1 MFFCCGCFDN
11 FASSRLTRRS
21 PGLLG
26 THLAFSFS
34 FEPQPNVSRTTTFR
48 AIRARFHA
56 ESVGNHDIYS
66 FRIQGADVDH
76 REISLSQQ
84 LKDRCPKQSTIKL
97 SVTRRS
103 KRPLSVDKRQD
114 SPTGKK
120 ACSTK
125 QQQDSPAEEADS
137 QELAIAGLA
146 ETGQTKKFFC

>member
-1 MFFCCGCFDN
+1 M
-11 FASSRLTRRS
+11 RRS

-34 FEPQPNVSRTTTFR
+34 LEPQPNVSPSTTFQNIKER
-48 AIRARFHA
+48 LHA

-66 FRIQGADVDH
+66 FRICGASIEN

-84 LKDRCPKQSTIKL
+84 LKDRCPRRRKIELYVKRKTKREL
-97 SVTRRS
+97 SIEE
-103 KRPLSVDKRQD
+103 PQRQ

-137 QELAIAGLA
+137 QEPARSDIAGLA
-146 ETGQTKKFFC
+146 EKGQTKKFFC